1 MGPAVFVLQE
11 SVSCG
16 MKHLCLRPTWGG
28 RGSLPQERGQT
39 GKRCIAR
46 MAKILEILGRRYTK
60 DTILVEKVSF

>member
-1 MGPAVFVLQE
+1 MGPAVFVLRE
-11 SVSCG
+11 STSHS
-16 MKHLCLRPTWGG
+16 MKQLRAGPTWGG

-46 MAKILEILGRRYTK
+46 MAKILGRRYTK

>member
-46 MAKILEILGRRYTK
+46 MAKILGR
-60 DTILVEKVSF
+60 

>member
-16 MKHLCLRPTWGG
+16 MKHLCLGPTWGG

-39 GKRCIAR
+39 GKWCIAR
-46 MAKILEILGRRYTK
+46 IGQNPGEVYTK

>member
-16 MKHLCLRPTWGG
+16 MKHLCLGPTWGG

-46 MAKILEILGRRYTK
+46 MAKILGRRYTK
-60 DTILVEKVSF
+60 GAILVEKVSF

>member
-1 MGPAVFVLQE
+1 
-11 SVSCG
+11 
-16 MKHLCLRPTWGG
+16 MKQLRAGPTWGG